1 MPNRSNGK
9 SLTATW
15 LKPVGAPSTNGL
27 SLSQA
32 KARMNKILRMANRK
46 MPAEQAMD
54 LALEYLE
61 LEAAT
66 TEMAEDLPG

>member
-1 MPNRSNGK
+1 
-9 SLTATW
+9 
-15 LKPVGAPSTNGL
+15 
-27 SLSQA
+27 
-32 KARMNKILRMANRK
+32 MNKILRMANRK